1 MNYKIILAII
11 FALLPIQAFA
21 EESIDID
28 CKRIENIYEC
38 GISGNI
44 DYSVSAIDF
53 HFSIPE
59 YAHIT
64 KYDID
69 SNWEGSADDM
79 WASLY
84 SVEDHSG
91 SFPLLTLTLES
102 SKKIENS
109 DIKINDLLVYDS
121 KYVEHKVDLNN
132 KKSEKNNKFDNIKL
146 LIITI
151 CAIIILGIIVLMIKM
166 KGDSK

>member
-11 FALLPIQAFA
+11 FALFPIQVYA
-21 EESIDID
+21 EESMDIN
-28 CKRIENIYEC
+28 CKRIESVYEC

-59 YAHIT
+59 YAQII

-69 SNWEGSADDM
+69 SNWEGSADDN
-79 WASLY
+79 WVSLY
-84 SVEDHSG
+84 SAEDHSG
-91 SFPLLTLTLES
+91 NFQLLKLTIEAN
-102 SKKIENS
+102 KKIENA

-132 KKSEKNNKFDNIKL
+132 KKFEKNNKFDNIKL

-151 CAIIILGIIVLMIKM
+151 CAIIILGIIALIIKM

>member
-1 MNYKIILAII
+1 MNFRMFLVLILAFIPL
-11 FALLPIQAFA
+11 FAMA
-21 EESIDID
+21 EENLDISCEKIGNISE
-28 CKRIENIYEC
+28 CKIN
-38 GISGNI
+38 GNI

-59 YAHIT
+59 YAKII

-69 SNWEGSADDM
+69 SNWEGAADDN
-79 WASLY
+79 WVSLY
-84 SVEDHSG
+84 SAEDYSG
-91 SFPLLTLTLES
+91 NFQLLTLTIES
-102 SKKIENS
+102 NKKIENA

-151 CAIIILGIIVLMIKM
+151 CAIIILGIIALIIKM